1 MTEIRFMTSDS
12 KAFKIKCDLKD
23 KLEKVCKIFAFTI
36 HEKYGR
42 LFFFKDGKEIDK
54 NLTVSQ
60 FKKNKKSVD
69 FIMVKIMEIDIEND
83 PKEEKASI
91 ELKKKIID
99 EIKNQDKNITY
110 EDMQELVVQYGY
122 DCEKKIEQEI
132 KKDPENFIEPKEAIK
147 QKDSDE
153 KIFILGKLGESLENM
168 GIKVIIDKKNISNND
183 DYIINNQIISSG
195 ILKNTKYEIHVEE
208 NDNTNKYLI
217 LNDEIEQNKFIKKWK
232 EIISNEVGIPKEDIC
247 ITNLR
252 EGSLT
257 FDTLFKK
264 VAIKKL
270 KGKSINI
277 DEKMKK
283 FANYFPKIKKIFLKN
298 ILGACILSP
307 DMLDP
312 EYNQYPGNW
321 AKPPAVRGGMEYFP
335 PTDDWVG
342 YGLKVLDLYDNK
354 NNDWIGMDGN
364 ENEWAV
370 AYHGTSTAA
379 LKPVCKQ
386 NGKFYSTIEEGAINQ
401 KCCDYKNIHEKS
413 NKIYEYCGEGTYCSP
428 HLEYAE
434 IYSKGV
440 IIMCRVNP
448 KLIRIP
454 EGKFSEKE
462 WITDGTKKTIRPYRI
477 LYKL

>member
-12 KAFKIKCDLKD
+12 KVYSIKCNLKD
-23 KLEKVCKIFAFTI
+23 KMEQVCKIFAFTI
-36 HEKYGR
+36 GEKYR
-42 LFFFKDGKEIDK
+42 NLFIFQNGKEINQ

-60 FKKNKKSVD
+60 FKRNKKAVD
-69 FIMVKIMEIDIEND
+69 FIMVKILENKIEKD
-83 PKEEKASI
+83 PDEEKASI

-99 EIKNQDKNITY
+99 EIKNPEKNITY
-110 EDMQELVVQYGY
+110 EEVQELVVQYGY

-132 KKDPENFIEPKEAIK
+132 KNDPDNFIKPKEALK
-147 QKDSDE
+147 QKDSNE
-153 KIFILGKLGESLENM
+153 KIFSLGKLGESLENM
-168 GIKVIIDKKNISNND
+168 GIKVVIDKRNNSNND

-195 ILKNTKYEIHVEE
+195 ILKNTKYEIHTEE
-208 NDNTNKYLI
+208 SDKTKQYLI
-217 LNDEIEQNKFIKKWK
+217 LNDEKEQNKFKEKWK
-232 EIISNEVGIPKEDIC
+232 EIISNNLEIPKENIF

-257 FDTLFKK
+257 FDTVIKRK
-264 VAIKKL
+264 AIKKI
-270 KGKSINI
+270 KGERINI
-277 DEKMKK
+277 DEKMEK
-283 FANYFPKIKKIFLKN
+283 FANSYYKIKQIFSKN
-298 ILGACILSP
+298 ILGACILSQ

-312 EYNQYPGNW
+312 EYNQYPGKW

-342 YGLKVLDLYDNK
+342 YGLKVLNQYDNK
-354 NNDWIGMDGN
+354 NNDWIAMDGN

-370 AYHGTSTAA
+370 AYHGTSTSAV
-379 LKPVCKQ
+379 KPVCKQ
-386 NGKFYSTIEEGAINQ
+386 NGKFYSTFVEGATGQ
-401 KCCDYKNIHEKS
+401 KCCFYKNIHEKS
-413 NKIYEYCGEGTYCSP
+413 NKIYELCEEGTYCSP

-434 IYSKGV
+434 MYSKGV

-454 EGKFSEKE
+454 EGEYAEKE